1 MDAVSEDEVGE
12 LVATAGPRT
21 ARRLRRNGVVVAPG
35 AEAGGAQQPVGRLD
49 YSASVLSSGLKFS
62 LGTMHTVF
70 FLDHQITQQLMQ
82 MPIAQESTFI
92 FATIF
97 AVHGLTH
104 VAKLWILYLI
114 IGLFVARMGS
124 PGCASPATP
133 RCHPRFSL
141 ASTRGLGR
149 PPATLPT
156 TPVVEGCAAGS
167 MTYEAAFDAA
177 QGWAAARP
185 WIRGSGLS
193 AHSVSV
199 RSAPEMQTCA

>member
-1 MDAVSEDEVGE
+1 MSSNHNNLLRALAEAPGDEADDVDFVPGQQQDPEDEDEDGAVSEDEVGE

-124 PGCASPATP
+124 PGCASPTTP
-133 RCHPRFSL
+133 RCPIR
-141 ASTRGLGR
+141 ASHLR
-149 PPATLPT
+149 PPAVQVGRRRRCRRRPL
-156 TPVVEGCAAGS
+156 S
-167 MTYEAAFDAA
+167 R
-177 QGWAAARP
+177 AARP
-185 WIRGSGLS
+185 GR
-193 AHSVSV
+193 
-199 RSAPEMQTCA
+199 